1 MNRTQE
7 KSKWRRNILLDIN
20 TKNIAAGTV
29 AGIFVITGPSALIL
43 EASSNGNFSAAQT
56 ILWIFSVYVFGGL
69 LGVFLPLYYRIPI
82 VGGHSLTGVAFLAT
96 MTNQFTFN
104 ELIGAYIVSGLLVL
118 FVGSLSFFSRLVNL
132 VPREIISA
140 MLSGMIM
147 KYMVNFIISTTQLLL
162 VGAIS
167 LITFF
172 VFSRWRTKIPP
183 VIAAIVI
190 GTIVLSLTYPI
201 NIGDLVPGEFF
212 PQIQIPDFNTVSF
225 LSLSIPLALLILS
238 NDVAVGIG
246 ALEQNHYH
254 TPINRIVS
262 FSGVFSVISGFFGGQ
277 SANIA
282 GMATVI
288 CSDEEAGPQEKRYM
302 GAVVAGVLLL
312 TFGLFSWKL
321 VPFIQALPK
330 EFISIIVGF
339 SLLGVF
345 SKNIHQSFSSPSM
358 KISTTFALIIA
369 LSNITILNISSPI
382 WSLLIGTVIA
392 RYIEMD
398 TMGKIENDGKRT
410 A

>member
-1 MNRTQE
+1 VNRTQE

-20 TKNIAAGTV
+20 TKNIATGTV

-69 LGVFLPLYYRIPI
+69 LGIFLPLYYRIPI

-96 MTNQFTFN
+96 MTNQFSFN
-104 ELIGAYIVSGLLVL
+104 ELIGAYIVSGLLLL
-118 FVGSLSFFSRLVNL
+118 FVGLLSFFSRLVNL

-183 VIAAIVI
+183 VIGAIII

-201 NIGDLVPGEFF
+201 NIGDLVPGEFL
-212 PQIQIPDFNTVSF
+212 PQIQLPNFNIASF
-225 LSLSIPLALLILS
+225 FSVSIPLALLILS

-288 CSDEEAGPQEKRYM
+288 CSDEEAGPKEKRFM
-302 GAVVAGVLLL
+302 GAVVSGALLL
-312 TFGLFSWKL
+312 IFGLFSWKL
-321 VPFIQALPK
+321 VPFIQAFPK

-345 SKNIHQSFSSPSM
+345 SKNIHQSFSSPSI

-392 RYIEMD
+392 RYIEKD
-398 TMGKIENDGKRT
+398 TMGKIENDGKIT

>member
-69 LGVFLPLYYRIPI
+69 LGIFLPLYYRIPI

-96 MTNQFTFN
+96 MTNQFSFN
-104 ELIGAYIVSGLLVL
+104 ELIGAYIVSGLLLL
-118 FVGSLSFFSRLVNL
+118 FVGLLSFFSRLVNL

-183 VIAAIVI
+183 VIAAIII

-201 NIGDLVPGEFF
+201 NIGDLVPGEFL
-212 PQIQIPDFNTVSF
+212 PQIQLPNFNIASF
-225 LSLSIPLALLILS
+225 FSVSIPLALLILS

-288 CSDEEAGPQEKRYM
+288 CSDEEAGPKEKRFM
-302 GAVVAGVLLL
+302 GAVVSGALLL
-312 TFGLFSWKL
+312 IFGLFSWKL

-345 SKNIHQSFSSPSM
+345 SKNIHQSFSSPSI

-392 RYIEMD
+392 RYIEKD
-398 TMGKIENDGKRT
+398 TMGKIENDGKRS

>member
-1 MNRTQE
+1 VNRTQE

-69 LGVFLPLYYRIPI
+69 LGIFLPLYYRIPI

-104 ELIGAYIVSGLLVL
+104 ELIGAYIVSGLLLL
-118 FVGSLSFFSRLVNL
+118 FVGLLSFFSRLVNL

-172 VFSRWRTKIPP
+172 VFSRWKTKIPP

-201 NIGDLVPGEFF
+201 NIGNLVPGEFF
-212 PQIQIPDFNTVSF
+212 PQIQLPNFNIASF
-225 LSLSIPLALLILS
+225 FSVSIPLALLILS

-288 CSDEEAGPQEKRYM
+288 CSDEEAGPKEKRFM
-302 GAVVAGVLLL
+302 GAVVSGALLL
-312 TFGLFSWKL
+312 IFGLFSWKL

-345 SKNIHQSFSSPSM
+345 SKNIHQSFSSPSI

-392 RYIEMD
+392 RYIEKD

>member
-1 MNRTQE
+1 MDRTQE
-7 KSKWRRNILLDIN
+7 KSKWRRNILLDLN

-43 EASSNGNFSAAQT
+43 EASSNGNFSTAHT

-69 LGVFLPLYYRIPI
+69 LGIFLPLYYRIPI

-104 ELIGAYIVSGLLVL
+104 ELIGAYIVSGLLL
-118 FVGSLSFFSRLVNL
+118 LLVGLLSFFSRLVNL

-147 KYMVNFIISTTQLLL
+147 KYMVNFIVSTTQLFL
-162 VGAIS
+162 VGGIS

-172 VFSRWRTKIPP
+172 VFSRWKTKIPP

-201 NIGDLVPGEFF
+201 NIGNLVPGEFF
-212 PQIQIPDFNTVSF
+212 PQIQLPNFNTASF
-225 LSLSIPLALLILS
+225 LSVSIPLALLILS

-288 CSDEEAGPQEKRYM
+288 CSDEEAGPKEKRFM
-302 GAVVAGVLLL
+302 GAVVSGALLL
-312 TFGLFSWKL
+312 IYGLFSWKL

-392 RYIEMD
+392 RYIEKD

>member
-69 LGVFLPLYYRIPI
+69 LGIFLPLYYRIPI

-96 MTNQFTFN
+96 MTNQFSFN
-104 ELIGAYIVSGLLVL
+104 ELIGAYIVSGLLLL
-118 FVGSLSFFSRLVNL
+118 FVGLLSFFSRLVNL

-183 VIAAIVI
+183 VIAAIII

-201 NIGDLVPGEFF
+201 NIGDLVPGEFL
-212 PQIQIPDFNTVSF
+212 PQIQLPNFNIASF
-225 LSLSIPLALLILS
+225 FSVSIPLALLILS

-288 CSDEEAGPQEKRYM
+288 CSDEEAGPKEKRFM
-302 GAVVAGVLLL
+302 GAVVSGALLL
-312 TFGLFSWKL
+312 IFGLFSWKL

-345 SKNIHQSFSSPSM
+345 SKNIHQSFSSPSI

-392 RYIEMD
+392 RYIEKD

>member
-43 EASSNGNFSAAQT
+43 EASSIGNFSAAQT

-69 LGVFLPLYYRIPI
+69 LGIFLPLYYRIPI

-96 MTNQFTFN
+96 MTNQFSFN
-104 ELIGAYIVSGLLVL
+104 ELIGAYIVSGLLLL
-118 FVGSLSFFSRLVNL
+118 FVGLLSFFSRLVNL

-183 VIAAIVI
+183 VIAAIII

-201 NIGDLVPGEFF
+201 NIGDLVPGEFL
-212 PQIQIPDFNTVSF
+212 PQIQLPNFNIASF
-225 LSLSIPLALLILS
+225 FSVSIPLALLILS

-288 CSDEEAGPQEKRYM
+288 CSDEEAGPKEKRFM
-302 GAVVAGVLLL
+302 GAVVSGALLL
-312 TFGLFSWKL
+312 IFGLFSWKL

-345 SKNIHQSFSSPSM
+345 SKNIHQSFSSPSI

-392 RYIEMD
+392 RYIEKD